1 MKSQNEQIEQ
11 LTKELQ
17 QEREIKKLLREENE
31 RLHQTLLT
39 IKMVLNLAD

>member
-17 QEREIKKLLREENE
+17 QEREIKKLLRKENE
-31 RLHQTLLT
+31 KLHQTLLA

>member
-1 MKSQNEQIEQ
+1 MKSQNEKIEQ

-31 RLHQTLLT
+31 RLHQTLLA

>member
-31 RLHQTLLT
+31 RLHQTLLA